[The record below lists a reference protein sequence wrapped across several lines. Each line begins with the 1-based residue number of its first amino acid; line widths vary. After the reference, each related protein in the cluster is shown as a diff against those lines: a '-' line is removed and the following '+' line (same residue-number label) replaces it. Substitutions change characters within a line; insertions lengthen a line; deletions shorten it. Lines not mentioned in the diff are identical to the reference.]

1 MHVKWVPVTARTEA
15 GQLTWGGGTLYV
27 RASSEEILASML
39 AADKVL

>member
-1 MHVKWVPVTARTEA
+1 MGGGDGPDRP
-15 GQLTWGGGTLYV
+15 GQLTAGGGTLYV